1 LLDTDGAWQTVP
13 CRGAAFRG
21 MTGPLRGSA
30 GERTLVGF
38 TYLFPTATA
47 SRGLATTSTLHCALN
62 QDE

>member
-1 LLDTDGAWQTVP
+1 
-13 CRGAAFRG
+13 

-47 SRGLATTSTLHCALN
+47 SRGLVTTSALHCALN
-62 QDE
+62 QEKTCSTPWTELPLII